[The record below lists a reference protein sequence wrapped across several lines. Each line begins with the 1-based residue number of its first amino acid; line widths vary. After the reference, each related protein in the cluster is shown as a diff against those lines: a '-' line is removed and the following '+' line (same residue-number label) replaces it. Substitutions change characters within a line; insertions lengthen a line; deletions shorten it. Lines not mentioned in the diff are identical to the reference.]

1 LPVVVVVLNTLVLVV
16 VEQVD
21 TVQVLA
27 HRAAARRQSQRCLW
41 RLELLIPSPL
51 VLVVLEV

>member
-1 LPVVVVVLNTLVLVV
+1 VVEVLNTLVLVV

-27 HRAAARRQSQRCLW
+27 HLAAVRRQSQRCLW